1 MPYVEF
7 LSWCKYR
14 NRYGSLHPGLRQD
27 RTVAEFM
34 RHYFNMKA
42 GKKQFKFP
50 DFSPYDEQ
58 VKTEETGTEDLGSVE
73 EVFELLSGLA
83 KGGS

>member
-1 MPYVEF
+1 
-7 LSWCKYR
+7 
-14 NRYGSLHPGLRQD
+14 
-27 RTVAEFM
+27 M